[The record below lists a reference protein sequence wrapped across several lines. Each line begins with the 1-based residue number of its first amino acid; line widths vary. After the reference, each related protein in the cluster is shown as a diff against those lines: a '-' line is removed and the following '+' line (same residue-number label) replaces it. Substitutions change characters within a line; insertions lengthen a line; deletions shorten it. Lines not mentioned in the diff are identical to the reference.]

1 MFTFTYFTDSII
13 IYIFIM
19 WYDIKLYYIY
29 DINLCYPT
37 APDFSDSTQVPEPKR
52 RCPSTCDHRRFHP
65 ENVGMICS
73 KWKKKKTS
81 NMSPRDFWMSGW
93 MLHIESFK
101 WVFWSRSNG
110 FYMMVMEIYMIRVK
124 SIRSEAWK
132 IIKLNIALWVGS
144 SLSPW
149 SCKRLVHMS

>member
-1 MFTFTYFTDSII
+1 MFTFTYFTYSII

-19 WYDIKLYYIY
+19 WYDVKLYHMYI
-29 DINLCYPT
+29 ILCYPT

-52 RCPSTCDHRRFHP
+52 RCPSTCDHPRFHP

-73 KWKKKKTS
+73 KWKKNSS

-93 MLHIESFK
+93 MLQIESFK

-110 FYMMVMEIYMIRVK
+110 FYMMVMETYMIKVE

-132 IIKLNIALWVGS
+132 IIKPNIALCVG
-144 SLSPW
+144 SLSPS